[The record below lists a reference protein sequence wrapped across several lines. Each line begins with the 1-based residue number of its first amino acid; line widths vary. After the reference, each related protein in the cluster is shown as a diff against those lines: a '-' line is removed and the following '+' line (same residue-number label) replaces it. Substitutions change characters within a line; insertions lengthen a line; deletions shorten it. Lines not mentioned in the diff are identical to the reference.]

1 MYISLTGSPKKKTDL
16 FRLILLTTLSFLLAL
31 AFIYSLR
38 LYFKVKSATTFLEL
52 ATRTKK
58 LEQLDKRLNQ
68 ITKLDTEKTAAEELL
83 DTLSTVKRLKTEYKF
98 IYIDEETVPQLLKIV
113 ARSSIQKI
121 NSTVKER
128 LHTCDQLEK
137 TLKQAYYLKIINTT
151 INNFNSC
158 ILKVD
163 FKGKDESIAKSLKE
177 CAKIPDK
184 KLLEQIAQ
192 QANCP
197 QINNLIKMFTGYSYL
212 SDYYAALARKDYKEA
227 KSLKNKAVS
236 YINVKNPNGWKECF
250 RQN

>member
-16 FRLILLTTLSFLLAL
+16 FKLILLSSLSFLLAL

-38 LYFKVKSATTFLEL
+38 LYFKIKSATTFLEL

-58 LEQLDKRLNQ
+58 LEQLDKRLKQ
-68 ITKLDTEKTAAEELL
+68 LTKLDTEKTAAEELL
-83 DTLSTVKRLKTEYKF
+83 DTLSTVRRLKTEYKF
-98 IYIDEETVPQLLKIV
+98 IYVDEEAVPKLLEIV
-113 ARSSIQKI
+113 AHNSIQKI

-151 INNFNSC
+151 IDNFNSC

-163 FKGKDESIAKSLKE
+163 FKGKDESIAKSLKG
-177 CAKIPDK
+177 CAKIPDT
-184 KLLEQIAQ
+184 KLLKQIAQ

-212 SDYYAALARKDYKEA
+212 SDYYAALARKDYKKA
-227 KSLKNKAVS
+227 KALKSKAVS
-236 YINVKNPNGWKECF
+236 YINIKDPNGWKECF
-250 RQN
+250 KQN